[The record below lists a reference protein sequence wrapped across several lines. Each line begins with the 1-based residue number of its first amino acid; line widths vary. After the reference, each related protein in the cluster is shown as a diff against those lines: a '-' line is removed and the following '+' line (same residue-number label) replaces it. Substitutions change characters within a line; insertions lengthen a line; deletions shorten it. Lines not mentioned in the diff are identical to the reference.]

1 MWVCVAVSVNV
12 CGSVCVSVCVSMSV
26 CLRAPVRVHLSMLY
40 ECERV
45 CEVCKCECV

>member
-1 MWVCVAVSVNV
+1 MGLCGCECECVWL
-12 CGSVCVSVCVSMSV
+12 CVCVSVCVSMSV